1 MRGRL
6 HHDSASLTKASILQ
20 CGTSRRVCSAPSN
33 VRQILWTDIEEACV
47 ANNSIGKG
55 VFARCFAAHV
65 GGMKTVCIKLLTAG
79 DKYKSLFYSES
90 KILSEFC
97 HYNLPWIHGLC
108 CNSNHVAIV
117 MTHHPYNGRNASMHI
132 HDALYKNLDKTMTD
146 LNRNHWRQVLLG
158 CSSALVYLKSKCIL
172 HNDIKSDN
180 ILIEKLPPTFLEVRA
195 VLIDFNKACLRSE
208 AQRYTLSSKEREY
221 YAKHY
226 PQIAPEVRNGCE
238 TQSFSSDIYSLGR
251 IIKKINTAILEI
263 PCICSL
269 AELCLSSLSSK
280 RPSAEELKLTFSNL
294 FSV

>member
-20 CGTSRRVCSAPSN
+20 CGISHRVCSAPSS
-33 VRQILWTDIEEACV
+33 VRQIPRTDIEEAYV

-97 HYNLPWIHGLC
+97 HYNLPWIHGHGHGLC

-117 MTHHPYNGRNASMHI
+117 MTHPYNGRNTSMHI
-132 HDALYKNLDKTMTD
+132 HDALYKDLDKRTTD
-146 LNRNHWRQVLLG
+146 LNRHHWRQVLLG
-158 CSSALVYLKSKCIL
+158 CLSALVYLKSKCIL

-180 ILIEKLPPTFLEVRA
+180 ILIEKLPPTFSEVRA
-195 VLIDFNKACLRSE
+195 VLIDFNKAWHVYVVKHSDTRYLLR
-208 AQRYTLSSKEREY
+208 KE
-221 YAKHY
+221 
-226 PQIAPEVRNGCE
+226 N
-238 TQSFSSDIYSLGR
+238 TMLN
-251 IIKKINTAILEI
+251 IIHK
-263 PCICSL
+263 
-269 AELCLSSLSSK
+269 
-280 RPSAEELKLTFSNL
+280 
-294 FSV
+294 